1 MEIREHHIGR
11 LEAVRRID
19 KDGAGTGGRDH
30 FAAVLNKPELAPA
43 RIATLRDAG
52 AGVEVFSP
60 SFTAEAL
67 GLRLAS
73 WLYREP
79 DAEHGR
85 EWPSGIASGID
96 RLREAGIEVEV
107 GVLADEVRHQLAPY
121 LTHRTTGRPW
131 VVLKLGMS
139 VDGRT
144 AAPDG
149 TAEAAE
155 QVAEAMRGVDWAK
168 VRAATSERS
177 ADAAAA
183 MRTMA
188 KEVDWAK
195 VQPVAAKVSSALMA
209 AVASGQLGVGGRL
222 GSTVA
227 RAIIN
232 DRNLAHRVSTELVR
246 QEQPLPP
253 DFRNVIDVTATES

>member
-1 MEIREHHIGR
+1 MASKMLGKAIAKAKQFAEPALVKARATEFAQK
-11 LEAVRRID
+11 LKAEYEAGKRSD
-19 KDGAGTGGRDH
+19 
-30 FAAVLNKPELAPA
+30 PEQDSTADPL
-43 RIATLRDAG
+43 
-52 AGVEVFSP
+52 
-60 SFTAEAL
+60 AEAKL
-67 GLRLAS
+67 
-73 WLYREP
+73 
-79 DAEHGR
+79 D
-85 EWPSGIASGID
+85 
-96 RLREAGIEVEV
+96 EA
-107 GVLADEVRHQLAPY
+107 D
-121 LTHRTTGRPW
+121 
-131 VVLKLGMS
+131 
-139 VDGRT
+139 
-144 AAPDG
+144 
-149 TAEAAE
+149 AE

-232 DRNLAHRVSTELVR
+232 DRNLAQRVSTELVK
-246 QEQPLPP
+246 QERPLPP
-253 DFRNVIDVTATES
+253 DFRNVIEATTTGD